1 MITAWAIWS
10 VLTWW
15 KSLFV
20 TWTPVTSSPLLSS
33 VWMFALLS
41 KIKQLSK
48 DENYTL
54 SEIMFACKTWA
65 PDEKKIYALQPVK
78 LCYNGSYT
86 CSQSN
91 VGRPS
96 FILKQGIYALNRLW
110 STLCGLSLRARIT
123 SCYWDLLWT
132 FEEAVLRDR
141 KCWTGWIFPVY
152 SYFFKRLSTFRHLFK
167 QIKNYF
173 LKNLKESDFLG

>member
-1 MITAWAIWS
+1 
-10 VLTWW
+10 
-15 KSLFV
+15 
-20 TWTPVTSSPLLSS
+20 
-33 VWMFALLS
+33 MFALLS

-48 DENYTL
+48 DKNYTL

-78 LCYNGSYT
+78 LCYSGSYT

-132 FEEAVLRDR
+132 FEEAFLRV
-141 KCWTGWIFPVY
+141 GSVE
-152 SYFFKRLSTFRHLFK
+152 
-167 QIKNYF
+167 QAEYF
-173 LKNLKESDFLG
+173 LFTAFFFWEIFYYQAIIQTNQKVLIEKSKGERFSWISQRIKGIWPH

>member
-1 MITAWAIWS
+1 
-10 VLTWW
+10 
-15 KSLFV
+15 
-20 TWTPVTSSPLLSS
+20 
-33 VWMFALLS
+33 MFALLS

-48 DENYTL
+48 DKNYTL

-132 FEEAVLRDR
+132 FEEAFLRV
-141 KCWTGWIFPVY
+141 GSVEQAE
-152 SYFFKRLSTFRHLFK
+152 YFLFTAFFFERFFTIRQLFKR
-167 QIKNYF
+167 IKKYL